1 MEICIAE
8 AFKRSIKM
16 VVRAAI
22 LIIMLVIVKKDFPA
36 VDQSIVQKIYLCTRS
51 LAKITFEGFEK
62 LVNRNIY
69 ILLKL

>member
-8 AFKRSIKM
+8 AFKRSKKM

-22 LIIMLVIVKKDFPA
+22 LIIMLVIVKKDCPA

-51 LAKITFEGFEK
+51 SAKITFYHLFVVTE
-62 LVNRNIY
+62 
-69 ILLKL
+69 